1 MTFFVYA
8 TGLQPVYNRGMFR
21 LTAHQVLS
29 ILLLGCV
36 FALGV
41 AAGAVADTP
50 ERDKIREEDRL
61 GARSDEYSRTFDTA
75 VSALVHADAATFRS
89 ILSSTT
95 TLNESRGPGA
105 IDAII
110 KTRYIPFFEDFVE
123 LTDSITTAPS
133 YDAAGNQGLAM
144 ARSFSTSVGEQR
156 SFVIYLVKEKDRV
169 RVGNLLLN
177 VTGEA
182 LLQQKANKGT
192 RAERR

>member
-1 MTFFVYA
+1 
-8 TGLQPVYNRGMFR
+8 MFK
-21 LTAHQVLS
+21 LTTRQFLS
-29 ILLLGCV
+29 ILLIGFLV
-36 FALGV
+36 ALDAATKV
-41 AAGAVADTP
+41 AADTP

-75 VSALVHADAATFRS
+75 VSALVHSDAGTFRS

-123 LTDSITTAPS
+123 LTDSITTVPS
-133 YDAAGNQGLAM
+133 YDAAGNPGLAM
-144 ARSFSTSVGEQR
+144 ARSFTTSGGEQR
-156 SFVIYLVKEKDRV
+156 SFVIYLVREKDRV

-177 VTGEA
+177 VTGDT
-182 LLQQKANKGT
+182 LLEQKARKGAKAEKNK
-192 RAERR
+192 AEKK